1 MGRNRRHGGRAVAA
15 ANRWPLARG
24 TCTGL
29 ILLATAL
36 AACSPG
42 PAPTPPAVAAVST
55 PADATTNPHAALATR
70 LRPFLIERG
79 TGPSGRSA
87 RAADDER
94 FRLGAFWKARTDT
107 HHFDAAFR
115 ARAQAALSA
124 HADGAAN
131 AALRRLLATV
141 DARLP
146 AWQALVDYN
155 ASGRMRDDGGDGG
168 RALLPG
174 AIAAIDAIEAAAW
187 AYVETAPQAASAP

>member
-1 MGRNRRHGGRAVAA
+1 M
-15 ANRWPLARG
+15 
-24 TCTGL
+24 
-29 ILLATAL
+29 
-36 AACSPG
+36 
-42 PAPTPPAVAAVST
+42 
-55 PADATTNPHAALATR
+55 R

-79 TGPSGRSA
+79 TGPSGRNA

-115 ARAQAALSA
+115 ARAQAALSV
-124 HADGAAN
+124 HEDGTAD

-141 DARLP
+141 EARLP

-155 ASGRMRDDGGDGG
+155 ASGQMRDDGGDGG

-187 AYVETAPQAASAP
+187 AYVETVTQTEPAP

>member
-1 MGRNRRHGGRAVAA
+1 MAPRARDLHRPHPAGDRPRRLQSRHH
-15 ANRWPLARG
+15 P
-24 TCTGL
+24 TSP
-29 ILLATAL
+29 ATT
-36 AACSPG
+36 
-42 PAPTPPAVAAVST
+42 PAPA
-55 PADATTNPHAALATR
+55 PADPTTDAHAALAAR

-79 TGPSGRSA
+79 TGPSGRNA

-94 FRLGAFWKARTDT
+94 FRLGAFWKVRTDT

-115 ARAQAALSA
+115 ARAHAVLAA
-124 HADGAAN
+124 HEDGAGN
-131 AALRRLLATV
+131 VIVRGALRQLLATV

-174 AIAAIDAIEAAAW
+174 AIAAIDAIEAATW
-187 AYVETAPQAASAP
+187 AYVETAAQTAPAP

>member
-1 MGRNRRHGGRAVAA
+1 M
-15 ANRWPLARG
+15 RG
-24 TCTGL
+24 TSATL
-29 ILLATAL
+29 ILLAAAL
-36 AACSPG
+36 TACSPV
-42 PAPTPPAVAAVST
+42 PAPPATSPATAPAPD
-55 PADATTNPHAALATR
+55 PADATTDAHAALAAR

-94 FRLGAFWKARTDT
+94 FRLGAFWKARADT

-115 ARAQAALSA
+115 ARARAALAA
-124 HADGAAN
+124 HENGAGHAAAD

-168 RALLPG
+168 RALLP
-174 AIAAIDAIEAAAW
+174 ASIAAIDAIEAATW
-187 AYVETAPQAASAP
+187 AYVEAAAQAAPAP